1 MGMNTSN
8 FVHAGIAAILA
19 ILVYFL
25 SGNWLAGACF
35 GSAIFIGREHAQRE
49 YKIGD
54 PSKLI
59 GYEALDFWRWSL
71 DAKLDLI
78 MPIAA
83 VAFIY
88 IIGVHYA

>member
-1 MGMNTSN
+1 MNLSN
-8 FVHAGIAAILA
+8 FAHAGIAASLA
-19 ILVYFL
+19 ILIYLL
-25 SGNWLAGACF
+25 SGDWLAGACF

-78 MPIAA
+78 MPLSATVLIY
-83 VAFIY
+83 FIGINY
-88 IIGVHYA
+88 V